1 MQEIEQIEEQL
12 AEEETLE
19 SEFEDLQS
27 IKIEEI

>member
-27 IKIEEI
+27 I